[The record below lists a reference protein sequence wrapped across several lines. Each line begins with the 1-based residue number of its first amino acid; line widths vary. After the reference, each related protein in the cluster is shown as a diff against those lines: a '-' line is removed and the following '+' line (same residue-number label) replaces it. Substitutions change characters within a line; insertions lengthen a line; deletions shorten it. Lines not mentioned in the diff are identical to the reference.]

1 MLLRTAL
8 TMEGRFCSGF
18 AKVCEIKKDS
28 SSHYPQGGCHP
39 KNEDIEAH
47 SSAKE
52 YAKVQ
57 KRTILY
63 IFVHLILSTFL
74 SRLASDPTTA
84 SPRASQQGRGS
95 SVSYSRILCTRGHEA
110 PLVQLPASHAI
121 RLNDDGC
128 LLKRSIEI
136 VYRGLNSGRFLPR
149 VHRMRVS
156 RTHRG

>member
-1 MLLRTAL
+1 MNSDCGDGSL
-8 TMEGRFCSGF
+8 G
-18 AKVCEIKKDS
+18 KDTIRERS
-28 SSHYPQGGCHP
+28 AIP
-39 KNEDIEAH
+39 KTRILEAH

-52 YAKVQ
+52 YVKVQ

-74 SRLASDPTTA
+74 SRPASDPTTA

-95 SVSYSRILCTRGHEA
+95 SVSYSRILCPRGHEA

-121 RLNDDGC
+121 RLNDDGW
-128 LLKRSIEI
+128 LLGRSVEI
-136 VYRGLNSGRFLPR
+136 VYRGLNSGRSLLR

>member
-63 IFVHLILSTFL
+63 IFVHLILSTFQVFIEVPPDASL
-74 SRLASDPTTA
+74 SN
-84 SPRASQQGRGS
+84 SPGVNQK
-95 SVSYSRILCTRGHEA
+95 T
-110 PLVQLPASHAI
+110 
-121 RLNDDGC
+121 GC
-128 LLKRSIEI
+128 A
-136 VYRGLNSGRFLPR
+136 
-149 VHRMRVS
+149 
-156 RTHRG
+156 

>member
-18 AKVCEIKKDS
+18 AEVCEIKKDS
-28 SSHYPQGGCHP
+28 SSHYPQEGCHP

-63 IFVHLILSTFL
+63 IFVHLIEVPPDASLSN
-74 SRLASDPTTA
+74 
-84 SPRASQQGRGS
+84 SPGVNQK
-95 SVSYSRILCTRGHEA
+95 T
-110 PLVQLPASHAI
+110 
-121 RLNDDGC
+121 GC
-128 LLKRSIEI
+128 A
-136 VYRGLNSGRFLPR
+136 
-149 VHRMRVS
+149 
-156 RTHRG
+156 